1 MEQKNWEHKDLI
13 GKYEVYINIGHHKY
27 GTWLTKKLYMSS
39 STKSAH
45 TKKLYMASARKQI
58 PDTAGTIT
66 T

>member
-1 MEQKNWEHKDLI
+1 MF
-13 GKYEVYINIGHHKY
+13 VYINIGHHKY

-58 PDTAGTIT
+58 PDIGNIT

>member
-1 MEQKNWEHKDLI
+1 MF
-13 GKYEVYINIGHHKY
+13 VYINIGHHKY